1 MILKALVLGIIQG
14 LTEFLPISSS
24 GHLALLENIWGIEEP
39 IVLATFLHFGT
50 LAATIF
56 FFRKAILEIIKD
68 LLRGKRETFIYL
80 AMIIIASIPT
90 VIFVLLF
97 ESVIEKSFNDIKLIA
112 ITLGITG
119 LILILTRFI
128 KRTER
133 KVNFFSALA
142 IGIGQMLAV
151 LSGLS
156 RSGLT
161 ISAGLFTKVSPQ
173 EAFQF
178 SFLLSIPAVLGACL
192 FELKNITVIDYPIP
206 ILIGV
211 GCSFIVG
218 LIGLRILQVLVQRY
232 FHLFGLYCLI
242 ISLLILLLI

>member
-1 MILKALVLGIIQG
+1 MMIKAIILGIVQG

-39 IVLATFLHFGT
+39 VVMATFLHFGT
-50 LAATIF
+50 LAATIL
-56 FFRKAILEIIKD
+56 FFRKAIFEIIKD
-68 LLRGKRETFIYL
+68 LLRGKKGAVTYL
-80 AMIIIASIPT
+80 VMIIVASIPT

-97 ESVIEKSFNDIKLIA
+97 ESWIEKSFNDVKLVA

-119 LILILTRFI
+119 LTLILTGFAT
-128 KRTER
+128 RTER
-133 KVNFFSALA
+133 KINFLSALV

-151 LSGLS
+151 FSGLS

-161 ISAGLFTKVSPQ
+161 IAAGLFTKVSPKQ
-173 EAFQF
+173 TFQF

-192 FELKNITVIDYPIP
+192 FELKNIVVIAYPTP

-211 GCSFIVG
+211 GCSFVVG
-218 LIGLRILQVLVQRY
+218 FVALKILQVLMQRY
-232 FHLFGLYCLI
+232 FHFFGFYCLL
-242 ISLLILLLI
+242 ISLLILLLN